1 MRNLTYCLFEV
12 VSQEESELSRSCRP
26 LSSTFSHVRAPSTS
40 YSTTGRKRCIAQCHW
55 LRDLSIKHSGSAS
68 CALVTVL
75 KGKRLSSR
83 FRHINRNCETN
94 KNRFCGTYWIL
105 YFIQNEKWIRQQTS
119 IARRTKNITALFV
132 RASRAGMTCLYALTY
147 AEASVGIWAIQ
158 WRGFGSWIENCS
170 VCRIVSWPTT
180 SRRVAVDDRGGQ
192 RREGNTMNDVKK
204 ERCATADGV
213 REPGELQMAPTVN
226 HNRHDSGT
234 GDELVSSVTLYR
246 RRPRLLHGTVLPFL
260 AVLYPGWMYA
270 WLGVYGAAE
279 YPEAG
284 LLALAAI
291 GIAHV
296 LTALSGYWS
305 VHAHCWLTC
314 SKVNISKA
322 GKKK

>member
-1 MRNLTYCLFEV
+1 M
-12 VSQEESELSRSCRP
+12 
-26 LSSTFSHVRAPSTS
+26 
-40 YSTTGRKRCIAQCHW
+40 
-55 LRDLSIKHSGSAS
+55 
-68 CALVTVL
+68 
-75 KGKRLSSR
+75 
-83 FRHINRNCETN
+83 
-94 KNRFCGTYWIL
+94 
-105 YFIQNEKWIRQQTS
+105 
-119 IARRTKNITALFV
+119 
-132 RASRAGMTCLYALTY
+132 
-147 AEASVGIWAIQ
+147 
-158 WRGFGSWIENCS
+158 
-170 VCRIVSWPTT
+170 CRIVSWPTT
-180 SRRVAVDDRGGQ
+180 SRRVAVDGRGGQ
-192 RREGNTMNDVKK
+192 RRVGNTMNDVKK

-213 REPGELQMAPTVN
+213 REPGELQMAPSVN

-322 GKKK
+322 GENNKTQCDANVVCRAESSHLVKGSKIRIRSTKETSP